1 MIWKYTAVLG
11 AGVLVAG
18 LAVPMS
24 ASAHAEDNAL
34 AFVIGAAVGHAIND
48 NDSHVRK
55 VHRRHAD
62 YGPHARYGR
71 YDRYHHRPGKAY
83 GKYKKW
89 QHKKW
94 QHKKWQHRKWHAKR
108 QHHGYG
114 HDRRYDRKHHKRG
127 HYWGHDR
134 YRGHRGDRRGRH

>member
-1 MIWKYTAVLG
+1 MIWKHTALLG
-11 AGVLVAG
+11 AGVLIAG

-48 NDSHVRK
+48 NDRHVRK

-62 YGPHARYGR
+62 YGHHPRYGR
-71 YDRYHHRPGKAY
+71 YDRYQHRPGKAH
-83 GKYKKW
+83 GKYRKW

-94 QHKKWQHRKWHAKR
+94 QARRK
-108 QHHGYG
+108 HHGYDR
-114 HDRRYDRKHHKRG
+114 DRRYDRKYHKRD
-127 HYWGHDR
+127 HDR
-134 YRGHRGDRRGRH
+134 YRGQRGDRRGRH